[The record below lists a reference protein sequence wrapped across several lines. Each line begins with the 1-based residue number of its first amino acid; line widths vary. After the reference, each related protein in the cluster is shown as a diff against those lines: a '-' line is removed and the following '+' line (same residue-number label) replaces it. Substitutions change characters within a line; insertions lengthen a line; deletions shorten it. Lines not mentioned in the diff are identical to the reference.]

1 MTDQQP
7 RQRGGGCR
15 CGAIRYL
22 AEGDP
27 LWVAHCHCESCRR
40 ATGTALV
47 TYAGYAHSQV
57 TFTEGRP
64 AGYASSPGV
73 VRSFCATCGTP
84 IAYQGD
90 RWSEEIHLLLCTLD
104 DPESLEPQGHVYV
117 AEQLRWLKLADGLP
131 RHAGTS
137 SQADSPDPGSTA

>member
-1 MTDQQP
+1 MMNGEKP
-7 RQRGGGCR
+7 RQRRGGCR

-40 ATGTALV
+40 TTGTALV
-47 TYAGYAHSQV
+47 TYAGYDRDRVS
-57 TFTEGRP
+57 FTEGRP

-73 VRSFCATCGTP
+73 TRSFCGICGTP
-84 IAYQGD
+84 LAYEGA
-90 RWSEEIHLLLCTLD
+90 RWPDEIHLLLCTLD
-104 DPESLEPQGHVYV
+104 DPESLEPQGHVYT

-137 SQADSPDPGSTA
+137 DADAGG